1 MDRGYG
7 IFDTGTTGWAISK
20 SPSDKL
26 TKDVSGPCILD
37 PGGRKLLSHGGDT
50 EASLLGVGP
59 HIATAGSL
67 ANSHFNWDARRSP
80 GKDDTTQRLISFSWA
95 RVHKIGLGF

>member
-7 IFDTGTTGWAISK
+7 IFDAGTTGWTISK
-20 SPSDKL
+20 SPFDKL
-26 TKDVSGPCILD
+26 TKDDSGPSGFLE

-80 GKDDTTQRLISFSWA
+80 CKDDTTQHLVSFFGTRPQDWPW
-95 RVHKIGLGF
+95 F